1 MTSGEGENDMV
12 RAGQRVGEYVLE
24 ERIGGGA
31 FGSVWRAHHHAWVDQ
46 IVAVKIPADPAYVRS
61 LQDEGYAVHGLHHPG
76 IARAIGFDPYATIP
90 YLVTEY
96 VPGTSLRPLIDSR
109 ALNVEQS
116 VGILARVLDALGF
129 AHGRNVVH
137 RDVKPENIL
146 IHEDAARL
154 GFSAEGMVKLT
165 DFGLGQKATSTQS
178 IQLSMQAPAAPEIA
192 GTVEYMSPEQRR
204 GDKVDARADVY
215 ACGVILFE
223 LLTGSR
229 PGGIEMPSELNPQS
243 PRALDEVYRRS
254 YARLETR
261 YASAKEM
268 LEALNGAMLMSARQP
283 TIAVPPPPLPRTD
296 GGMSGALACPRCGKR
311 PAAGDQFCI
320 HCGQQLVPE
329 VRRCPSC
336 GFYPEPNDRFCLH
349 CGRALLPTVRLGGQA
364 SV

>member
-1 MTSGEGENDMV
+1 MV
-12 RAGQRVGEYVLE
+12 RSGQRVGEYVLE

-61 LQDEGYAVHGLHHPG
+61 LQDEGYAVHGLHHPN
-76 IARAIGFDPYATIP
+76 IARAIGFDPYATVP

-96 VPGTSLRPLIDSR
+96 VPGTSLRPLIESR
-109 ALNVEQS
+109 SLSVEQS
-116 VGILARVLDALGF
+116 VEILTCVLEALSF
-129 AHGRNVVH
+129 AHERNVVH

-146 IHEDAARL
+146 IHEEAARR

-178 IQLSMQAPAAPEIA
+178 IQMSMQSPAAPEIA

-223 LLTGSR
+223 MLTGSR
-229 PGGIEMPSELNPQS
+229 PGGIEMPSELNPQA
-243 PRALDEVYRRS
+243 PRGLDEVYRRA

-261 YASAKEM
+261 FASAKEM
-268 LEALNGAMLMSARQP
+268 LDALQDAMSAWRTRP
-283 TIAVPPPPLPRTD
+283 ATLTPPPIPPPIRSD
-296 GGMSGALACPRCGKR
+296 GGMPSSLSCPRCGKR
-311 PAAGDQFCI
+311 PSAGDQFCI

-349 CGRALLPTVRLGGQA
+349 CGRALLPTMRLSGEA
-364 SV
+364 SPR